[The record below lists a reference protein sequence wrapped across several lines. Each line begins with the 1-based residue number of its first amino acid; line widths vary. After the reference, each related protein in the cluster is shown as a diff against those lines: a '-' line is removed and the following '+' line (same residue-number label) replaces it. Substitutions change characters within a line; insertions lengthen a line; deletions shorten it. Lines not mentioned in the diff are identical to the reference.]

1 MPVVIAPQDF
11 ALWLGEA
18 GHGAARLM
26 APAPEETL
34 AVEPAD
40 AETRAI
46 LARRAVGM
54 APEGGFR
61 FGN

>member
-1 MPVVIAPQDF
+1 
-11 ALWLGEA
+11 
-18 GHGAARLM
+18 M
-26 APAPEETL
+26 APAPEEAL